1 MRDTVE
7 RSIVLTSQIRAVE
20 VAEAVTLVL
29 NGHFL
34 RDVMGNLKSYATQQF
49 RCKSC
54 GTSYRRPP
62 LDGRCTGGRPG
73 GRCAG
78 ELAPTVYEAS
88 VRKYL
93 PLSQHLAEID
103 GITPYVRQRIQLLVE
118 SVATLFPTS
127 SQQTTLDQFPPNRPP
142 AASAGP

>member
-1 MRDTVE
+1 M
-7 RSIVLTSQIRAVE
+7 
-20 VAEAVTLVL
+20 TLVL

-34 RDVMGNLKSYATQQF
+34 RDVMGNLKSYATQRF
-49 RCKSC
+49 RCKNC
-54 GTSYRRPP
+54 GASYRRPP
-62 LDGRCTGGRPG
+62 LDGRCTAPRPG
-73 GRCAG
+73 GRCDG

-103 GITPYVRQRIQLLVE
+103 GITPYVRQRIQLLVD

-127 SQQTTLDQFPPNRPP
+127 SQQTTLDKFP
-142 AASAGP
+142 SAGPDRPGASAEP